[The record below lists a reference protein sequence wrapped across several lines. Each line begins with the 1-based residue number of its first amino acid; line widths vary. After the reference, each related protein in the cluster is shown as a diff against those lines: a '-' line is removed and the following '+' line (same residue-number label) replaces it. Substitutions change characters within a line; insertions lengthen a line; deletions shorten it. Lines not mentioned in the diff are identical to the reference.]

1 MVHLDRNLQR
11 RGLED
16 LKYAFLHR
24 VLLLPWFHNRFD
36 TMSSEEVSNGSY
48 EFDFRKLLS
57 WAGVK
62 SDTLEKTPNWHGLH
76 QFVF

>member
-1 MVHLDRNLQR
+1 
-11 RGLED
+11 
-16 LKYAFLHR
+16 
-24 VLLLPWFHNRFD
+24 
-36 TMSSEEVSNGSY
+36 MSSEEVSNDSH